1 MPSLAPARTR
11 AKPFHA
17 THLALSLLA
26 ALAFFTPSLHAQAPP
41 KSAAPPAPATRP
53 TAQDPATALRAQAQ
67 DALDRKDYAAAID
80 LLQKI
85 AAQAPADALPHFEL
99 GYAYSELAE
108 NEQAAAEYRRAIALN
123 NSLAPAHLNLGL
135 VLMRHRSRQAA
146 AEFQRAAALTPDDG
160 RPHMLAGKAFETANK
175 LPEAITEYQAAAPL
189 LPKDASPRLALGAA
203 LLRAD
208 RAAESEAAFREALTL
223 GGSPQ
228 AWSGLAQALLRQDKN
243 QEAIGAFTTYLK
255 TNPEDREARFDHAV
269 ALQNLNRFDDSLAE
283 LDLLD
288 QSGAPTA
295 AALKLRASIYI
306 QQMKWMEAAN
316 TLEKAISGP
325 APGAQSDAQLYAWL
339 GRARLNLRD
348 FPAAETALRHSLTL
362 DPTPVETLRDLSNTF
377 YFSKQCQPAL
387 DALDLLAQRG
397 TPTALDWF
405 LRATCYDRLERKQE
419 AAAAYQKFLDLDGNA
434 HPDQVFEA
442 TNRRKLLLREL
453 ENKR

>member
-1 MPSLAPARTR
+1 MQSPTPARTR
-11 AKPFHA
+11 TKPFHA
-17 THLALSLLA
+17 TNLALVLLA
-26 ALAFFTPSLHAQAPP
+26 ALACCALPLRAQTPA
-41 KSAAPPAPATRP
+41 KSAAPTAPATRP
-53 TAQDPATALRAQAQ
+53 AAQDPTTVLRAQAQ
-67 DALDRKDYAAAID
+67 DALDRKDYVAAID

-99 GYAYSELAE
+99 GYAYSELAK
-108 NEQAAAEYRRAIALN
+108 NDQAAAEYRRAIALN
-123 NSLAPAHLNLGL
+123 DSLAPAHLNLGL
-135 VLMRHRSRQAA
+135 VLMPTDPATAA
-146 AEFQRAAALTPDDG
+146 AEFQRAAALTPTDG
-160 RPHMLAGKAFETANK
+160 RPHMLAGKAFETGNK
-175 LPEAITEYQAAAPL
+175 LPEAIAEYQAAAPL
-189 LPKDASPRLALGAA
+189 LHKDPSPRLALGTA

-208 RAAESEAAFREALTL
+208 HAAESEAAFREALTL
-223 GGSPQ
+223 GGGPQ
-228 AWSGLAQALLRQDKN
+228 TWNGLAQALLRQDKY
-243 QEAIGAFTTYLK
+243 QEALGAFSTYLK
-255 TNPEDREARFDHAV
+255 TSPDDRQARFDRAIAMQ
-269 ALQNLNRFDDSLAE
+269 ALDRFDDSLAE

-288 QSGAPTA
+288 QSGAPTDA
-295 AALKLRASIYI
+295 TLKLRASIYM
-306 QQMKWMEAAN
+306 QQMKWMDAAV
-316 TLEKAISGP
+316 TLEKAIP
-325 APGAQSDAQLYAWL
+325 ARPDDAQLYAWL

-348 FPAAETALRHSLTL
+348 FPAAETALRHSLAL

-442 TNRRKLLLREL
+442 TQRRKLLLREL